1 MNSQI
6 TQKKIIP
13 RCRYYFCLTIIEIVK
28 FISYLR
34 LKKMNNLIQNNN
46 RMQHERLH
54 LLTNKLLFSIIATM
68 TLKNLRHLMRILST
82 SLFSENQL
90 SLFNTSKMVICSLMF
105 LQMGIY
111 SNQAKAQ
118 NCTTLYV
125 ITGNDGR
132 VYSVNTATGAKTL
145 VTTMTTGKSNVAVG
159 PDPANIGST
168 VFTTSQMV
176 SGSTV
181 FKSNASIATTLPVQ
195 VNGLTTNPA
204 TTGTTAGFVYG
215 ISAARQLIKASPA
228 PAAILGTITGDAV
241 WNGAT
246 MTGDGFF
253 NSTDELFTVVISGSF
268 NYLYKINTTTRVA
281 SQVVQL
287 SGALPG
293 SYHGLA
299 FLNGKIYAGEAYT
312 ITNLLSKTNK
322 IQIYEINPNTG
333 QSVKVGIVD
342 LGSTGSLLGIGG
354 TSYPDIDF
362 ATCDVYVPATGPTC
376 NELFG
381 IVAGTQSVYR
391 IDLTT
396 LATTLVT
403 NGTATTPTQGNV
415 AFGPVPANLN
425 QNQFITSPNNAS
437 GNIYKDVNGAGTLTT
452 TTSTWGSPIG
462 LGTDPATGIVYGI
475 NSKTLTRWTGTGN
488 GALVGTT
495 GLITGDAIWTAGTT
509 LNDIAVDA
517 GGNLYCIIFNGANT
531 YLYRINPTDLTAKLV
546 VQATGTFITNGTTTN
561 GNGLAYMGDFF
572 YYSRINGANTDIWKI
587 SACTGGASTY
597 VGSVTGLNFGDLAS
611 CATVTC
617 VPADFNFDCGATGA
631 GLQEGNLVATGVSQT
646 NILRVPINTTIT
658 GLVGFTLAGTG
669 ITTSP
674 SPYVVTL
681 AQGAT
686 FVDIPFTFNGLG
698 AAGNRTITVTST
710 VGTGSCSIVV
720 AITPCAAGTTVPTLS
735 ATTKANTCP
744 ATTIDLTTITATNLP
759 SGATLT
765 WHTGTPATTANQIT
779 AGNPLTD
786 PAVVPA
792 GTYYA
797 AFYDATNNCYSGTSG
812 SATTSVTA
820 TSNVCIPPVAGTID
834 CSKTQIFT
842 APVLGMAGQKTLI
855 VTINVTSAGC
865 FTPITVSGSGMTL
878 ANGITQVCTTTTG
891 VKTFSIPVNY
901 DGTTLGTMNFTVG
914 TAGNAGTCSADLT
927 KTPKKAISEVWTLDC
942 VPTAAPSLK

>member
-1 MNSQI
+1 MLYN
-6 TQKKIIP
+6 
-13 RCRYYFCLTIIEIVK
+13 
-28 FISYLR
+28 
-34 LKKMNNLIQNNN
+34 
-46 RMQHERLH
+46 RLH
-54 LLTNKLLFSIIATM
+54 LLANKLLFAMIAIITFSNTPQKKIKHFMMLLETVLSFEKKA
-68 TLKNLRHLMRILST
+68 ILSNIFRT
-82 SLFSENQL
+82 
-90 SLFNTSKMVICSLMF
+90 VICTLVF
-105 LQMGIY
+105 PLTGLY
-111 SNQAKAQ
+111 SNQTQAQ

-145 VTTMTTGKSNVAVG
+145 VTTMTTGRSNVAVG
-159 PDPANIGST
+159 PDPASLGST
-168 VFTTSQMV
+168 VFTTSQMP
-176 SGSTV
+176 SGSAV
-181 FKSNASIATTLPVQ
+181 FKSNTSTGTTLPVQ

-204 TTGTTAGFVYG
+204 TTGSTAGFVYG
-215 ISAARQLIKASPA
+215 ISAARQLIQASPA
-228 PAAILGTITGDAV
+228 PAANLGTITGDAI
-241 WNGAT
+241 WNGGT

-253 NSTDELFTVVISGSF
+253 NNADELFTVVISGNSD
-268 NYLYKINTTTRVA
+268 YLYKINTTTRVA
-281 SQVVQL
+281 SQVVQF
-287 SGALPG
+287 SGTLPG

-312 ITNLLSKTNK
+312 VTSLLSKTNK

-333 QSVKVGIVD
+333 QSAAVGIVD
-342 LGSTGSLLGIGG
+342 LGSSGSLLGIGG
-354 TSYPDIDF
+354 TSFPDIDF

-381 IVAGTQSVYR
+381 IVASTQSVYR

-396 LATTLVT
+396 LATTLIT
-403 NGTATTPTQGNV
+403 DGTATTPTQGNV

-425 QNQFITSPNNAS
+425 QNQFITSPNNNS
-437 GNIYKDVNGAGTLTT
+437 GNIYKDVNGTGILSS

-462 LGTDPATGIVYGI
+462 LGTDPANGIVYGI
-475 NSKTLTRWTGTGN
+475 NSKTLSRWTGTGN
-488 GALVGTT
+488 ATAVGT
-495 GLITGDAIWTAGTT
+495 ITGDATWTAGTT

-517 GGNLYCIIFNGANT
+517 GGNLYCIVFSGANT
-531 YLYRINPTDLTAKLV
+531 YLYRINPTALTAKLV
-546 VQATGTFITNGTTTN
+546 VQATGTFITDGTTTN
-561 GNGLAYMGDFF
+561 GNGLAYMGDYF
-572 YYSRINGANTDIWKI
+572 YYSRINGVNTDIWRI

-617 VPADFNFDCGATGA
+617 VPSDFNFDCGATGG
-631 GLQEGNLVATGVSQT
+631 GLQEGSLVATGVSQT
-646 NILRVPINTTIT
+646 NTLRVPINTTVT
-658 GLVGFTLAGTG
+658 GLAGFTLAGTG

-674 SPYVVTL
+674 SPYMITL

-686 FVDIPFTFNGLG
+686 FVDIPFTYDGLG
-698 AAGNRTITVTST
+698 ASGNRTITVTST
-710 VGTGSCSIVV
+710 AGTGSCSIVI
-720 AITPCAAGTTVPTLS
+720 AIDPCAAGTTAPTLS

-786 PAVVPA
+786 PAAVPA

-797 AFYDATNNCYSGTSG
+797 AFYDAANNCFSGTLG
-812 SATTSVTA
+812 SATTLVTA
-820 TSNVCIPPVAGTID
+820 TSNVCIAPVAGTID

-842 APVLGMAGQKTLI
+842 APVFGTVGQKTLI
-855 VTINVTSAGC
+855 VTINVTSPGC

-878 ANGITQVCTTTTG
+878 ANGSTQVCTTTTG
-891 VKTFSIPVNY
+891 LQTFSIPVNY

-914 TAGNAGTCSADLT
+914 TTGNAGTCSADLT
-927 KTPKKAISEVWTLDC
+927 KTPKKAISDVWTLDC